1 MLNKCRVILFRVKIN
16 NAYVDDV
23 TFIANSDHR
32 IKITGISSGHRR
44 LFENGNNQVKI
55 SYGVLPAS
63 RMFVGVWEI
72 RKNIQNMQSNTVFL
86 LYGED
91 ERSLGLGWIF

>member
-1 MLNKCRVILFRVKIN
+1 MKIN

-32 IKITGISSGHRR
+32 IKITGISSGYRR

-55 SYGVLPAS
+55 SYAS
-63 RMFVGVWEI
+63 RMFVGVWEV
-72 RKNIQNMQSNTVFL
+72 RKKNMQSNAVFL